1 MDKQQVLTKMTDAGL
16 VAVVRASNAEDAIRI
31 TDACLE
37 GGCPSIEL
45 TFTVP
50 GAAKVIE
57 ALASKYTNGEMLLG
71 AGTVLDSETARQAIL
86 SGANFIV
93 SPGFNKGA
101 AELCGRYQIPYM
113 PG

>member
-57 ALASKYTNGEMLLG
+57 ALASKYTNGENAFG
-71 AGTVLDSETARQAIL
+71 RRNRFGFRDSKTGYSFR
-86 SGANFIV
+86 S
-93 SPGFNKGA
+93 
-101 AELCGRYQIPYM
+101 
-113 PG
+113 